1 MIKDLLNG
9 KAPNRGT
16 KPRGTAYDA
25 AVQAVISSVP
35 FLVVL
40 AQGLLL
46 LKVTPLTWAQ
56 TSEER

>member
-1 MIKDLLNG
+1 MIKDFLNG

-16 KPRGTAYDA
+16 RPVRTAYDA
-25 AVQAVISSVP
+25 AVQAAISSVP

-40 AQGLLL
+40 VQGLLL